1 MKMNKLILCIIII
14 LGVISPINGHGADIT
29 DNVILI
35 ADETTGIIAKRNIDD
50 LNLDIKVYEFVSEGD
65 VYHQLEHALTN
76 PNKRILLVAFQD
88 TGNKFLDEHK
98 ELSNQVIVSNDT
110 NEENIKNSLIQLNS
124 TMSGK
129 DDENNLNI
137 DYTALI
143 LVVIIIGLI
152 SSIGIIF
159 LKKKK

>member
-1 MKMNKLILCIIII
+1 MKMNRLILCIIVI

-29 DNVILI
+29 DNVIVI
-35 ADETTGIIAKRNIDD
+35 ADETTGIIAKKNIDD
-50 LNLDIKVYEFVSEGD
+50 LNLDIKVYEFASESD

-76 PNKRILLVAFQD
+76 PNKRILLVSFQD

-98 ELSNQVIVSNDT
+98 ELSNQVIVCIDT
-110 NEENIKNSLIQLNS
+110 DEENIKNGIIQLNS
-124 TMSGK
+124 TMCGT
-129 DDENNLNI
+129 DDTNNLNI
-137 DYTALI
+137 DYTTLI
-143 LVVIIIGLI
+143 LIVVIIGLI